1 MSQHVA
7 QRRAPQER
15 RGPMEVG
22 FNESLFGSPCLGP
35 REDFT
40 HSPGRMPSRLPGL
53 IVNLN
58 VDAHSPAM
66 WDRGPRA
73 HGQTPS
79 TGSPRGHLTGAAP
92 APSLAL
98 SLREAR
104 PKHTLRKGLLAQ
116 RGRVRT
122 PARPPRS
129 GTKQEGCVPPS
140 GSGPAQDQP
149 EGAGDGLGVRGGGK
163 GTVTYPP
170 LAPLIPH
177 PLQSKPPA
185 RHSPSGACH
194 PCAQSGGGRGWG
206 VSDRRRLWLGE
217 VVRLCVRPGKS

>member
-149 EGAGDGLGVRGGGK
+149 EGAGDGLGVRGGG
-163 GTVTYPP
+163 
-170 LAPLIPH
+170 
-177 PLQSKPPA
+177 
-185 RHSPSGACH
+185 
-194 PCAQSGGGRGWG
+194 GR
-206 VSDRRRLWLGE
+206 E
-217 VVRLCVRPGKS
+217 Q